1 MGGHASCCHL
11 ELPDM
16 RSPFHLKQVMLV
28 MFADKYWK
36 IRASGRCHLTPCA
49 DWRAARGSDSEDEDL
64 AWGKHTSI
72 VTDFGDEVRYTRR
85 NSGQK
90 MPRGS
95 DSEEDVEE
103 EMMFVKH
110 ASIVTDNGDE
120 DGLAFAKHSSLVTDY
135 GDEDFYPV
143 GKIPSIAKAR
153 FSERIT
159 QVYSGHSVHSPIS
172 PFSTSGE
179 HTRPRRR
186 SRNCAAPLAKRRYT
200 WASLPVFRW
209 AMRYLRR
216 ALLPPAMEGAQP
228 PASWTWC
235 RPTLRKL

>member
-1 MGGHASCCHL
+1 MS
-11 ELPDM
+11 
-16 RSPFHLKQVMLV
+16 S
-28 MFADKYWK
+28 
-36 IRASGRCHLTPCA
+36 
-49 DWRAARGSDSEDEDL
+49 
-64 AWGKHTSI
+64 
-72 VTDFGDEVRYTRR
+72 
-85 NSGQK
+85 
-90 MPRGS
+90 S

-172 PFSTSGE
+172 PFSTSGT
-179 HTRPRRR
+179 HP
-186 SRNCAAPLAKRRYT
+186 AP
-200 WASLPVFRW
+200 ASLQE
-209 AMRYLRR
+209 LRGAFSQE
-216 ALLPPAMEGAQP
+216 ALHLGQPACVSLGNEIPSPSTPTACHGGRTAAGLLDLVQAHTAQALAVQAVQAQAQAQAAERERRP
-228 PASWTWC
+228 DASERNFPFSGPAGYDVGR
-235 RPTLRKL
+235 RPNP